1 MANISRDE
9 RIKRDNPTLSA
20 YELLTQKQ
28 ISQEFYNKLVADN
41 YQPVKATDE
50 AINNAIANSQPTQPA
65 VQPERITPPTPQP
78 IKPVVTRANPKT
90 NRPAQ
95 VMRGKSDMAYLVNN
109 TTKKRTRMTRASAN
123 FMAKL
128 DKNFSVI

>member
-28 ISQEFYNKLVADN
+28 ISQEFYNKLVQDN
-41 YQPVKATDE
+41 YQPAKAE
-50 AINNAIANSQPTQPA
+50 ATTP
-65 VQPERITPPTPQP
+65 VHPERITPPTPQP

-95 VMRGKSDMAYLVNN
+95 VMRGGSDMAFLVNN